1 MLSRIAESLFWVGRY
16 LERAEDTARILDVQ
30 IHQLLEDATNDEAL
44 ASKALLSVMGIFD
57 ASDEEL
63 DLDHVTT
70 LLAFD
75 TSQPSSIVSSI
86 VGARENARGIR
97 ETISSELWECL
108 NATYVALEQRAA
120 TARAIGPHAFFRFA
134 KFVKERVAIAA
145 GIADAT
151 MSRDDGW
158 RFLVF
163 GRSLER
169 VDMTARLLSV
179 RLSLPESMSDWV
191 TTLRCCS
198 AHEAYLRTYHG
209 AVDAPRSTEFLLLDR
224 LFPRSAY
231 FALATAEACL
241 VELEPDRGRLGSD
254 DEARRIL
261 GRARAALEYR
271 QIGELLDEM
280 PEHLAALQRA
290 CSEAAVAVAGRFFHH
305 EQDLEW
311 RPEVPSPPLVHG
323 PVARPAPNGARVTV
337 PER

>member
-1 MLSRIAESLFWVGRY
+1 MG
-16 LERAEDTARILDVQ
+16 ILDA
-30 IHQLLEDATNDEAL
+30 EE
-44 ASKALLSVMGIFD
+44 S
-57 ASDEEL
+57 EL
-63 DLDHVTT
+63 DLGHVTA

-75 TSQPSSIVSSI
+75 TTQPSSIVSSL
-86 VGARENARGIR
+86 VGARDNARGIR

-108 NATYVALEQRAA
+108 NATYVGLDQRVA

-134 KFVKERVAIAA
+134 KYVKDRVAIAA

-158 RFLVF
+158 RFLVL

-209 AVDAPRSTEFLLLDR
+209 AVDAARATEFLLLDR

-231 FALATAEACL
+231 FALSSAEACL
-241 VELEPDRGRLGSD
+241 VELDPDRGRLGPD

-271 QIGELLDEM
+271 DIRELLDEL
-280 PEHLAALQRA
+280 PEHLASLQRS
-290 CSEAAVAVAGRFFHH
+290 CSEATFAVARRFFHNEPEH
-305 EQDLEW
+305 EW
-311 RPEVPSPPLVHG
+311 RPEVPLVPARG
-323 PVARPAPNGARVTV
+323 PR
-337 PER
+337 